1 MFEYLLELLCET
13 KIIIDSNENK
23 IIINYKNNNIV
34 ITY

>member
-1 MFEYLLELLCET
+1 MLEYLFDLLSET

-23 IIINYKNNNIV
+23 ITICYKNNNII

>member
-1 MFEYLLELLCET
+1 MLDYLFELLSET

-34 ITY
+34 IIY